1 MFLAGFEPEILESDV
16 SDLLLVPLCRIDI
29 SLVSVSYSANIKRN
43 GSVCILGKLST
54 GSHEGLTIFKEV
66 ILFSVNEIHELE
78 KLLAWEECVID
89 VARTKGKTLA
99 DTKRLAL
106 DRIAFRQWTEDPTLQ
121 DSMDRRRR
129 IRNTFASLVLICAR
143 DFYLRWTNVDLNDEC
158 KMLKNK

>member
-66 ILFSVNEIHELE
+66 REDFSRY
-78 KLLAWEECVID
+78 EE
-89 VARTKGKTLA
+89 TGS
-99 DTKRLAL
+99 
-106 DRIAFRQWTEDPTLQ
+106 RQNCFQ
-121 DSMDRRRR
+121 AMDRGPD
-129 IRNTFASLVLICAR
+129 AAR
-143 DFYLRWTNVDLNDEC
+143 QYG
-158 KMLKNK
+158 